1 MRIEAFSDQK
11 LVCKKF
17 SDASNL
23 ILKVMFK
30 RTLNLIIK

>member
-1 MRIEAFSDQK
+1 MKIEAFSDHK
-11 LVCKKF
+11 LVYKEF